1 MTTAFRRRGEGT
13 TTRHALIIGGTGM
26 LSACTSV
33 LVAEGWH
40 VVLPSRR
47 YAPIPT
53 TPGNSGTGR
62 ALWVAAD
69 WSDPRGLAER
79 AKRALGGPVEL
90 LVAWVHREH
99 RPAVLFAVAP
109 LLARGAPV
117 VEVHGSSAAVL
128 TDGYPEPVL
137 TNHPTQQ
144 VVLGFVPVGRTSRR
158 LSHEEISDGVLAAVR
173 RALSDKPPAVHQV
186 GEPRPW
192 STRTSS

>member
-1 MTTAFRRRGEGT
+1 V
-13 TTRHALIIGGTGM
+13 ISGTGM

-53 TPGNSGTGR
+53 TPGGTGTGR

-69 WSDPRGLAER
+69 WSDPADLARR
-79 AKRALGGPVEL
+79 ARRALGAPAEL
-90 LVAWVHREH
+90 LVAWVRHEH
-99 RPAVLFAVAP
+99 RAAVLHEVAP
-109 LLARGAPV
+109 LLKRGAPI
-117 VEVHGSSAAVL
+117 VEVHGSAAAL
-128 TDGYPEPVL
+128 LSQGYPEPVL
-137 TNHPTQQ
+137 PDHPTQQ

-158 LSHEEISDGVLAAVR
+158 LSHEEISAGILAAVR
-173 RALSDKPPAVHQV
+173 RALADKPPALHQV

-192 STRTSS
+192 SNAMS